1 MEKKP
6 KSYVG
11 YFRPHTVKIVIAF
24 ILSLLASTCLFL
36 ATHTLSQLVDSIT
49 QIHSL
54 TDSGKFIAVW
64 FGYEIMNIFLTYIA
78 SRILAIVGTQ
88 IKNTIKLDMSSKIAR
103 SSVANIS
110 HSTPAD
116 LTEKLSTDV
125 DRFVDSV
132 YNLYSEFFS
141 VATGIASLI
150 YAVTISFEIFLMFLV
165 SFSILL
171 LVHYFQKRKMISAN
185 LKARTSNTNTKGLW
199 IQIFESFSDIKAQN
213 LTSGIKPHV
222 YSVMQ
227 EEKESCYN
235 AQKVTLNSTLISKV
249 LSTVSQSLFLSLSA
263 VLILNSKLTASNFF
277 ALYLYRHNI
286 YGLADTSL
294 RIIRFKAELDTSRTR
309 INSIFGLSKEK
320 WGHTRFTNPSGRVTL
335 QNVSAYYGEHK
346 VLDDIS
352 VTLPANSFIGIV
364 GTSGSGK
371 STKLKILAKELEY
384 TGSIWLDEVG
394 GASKVELSSLDEY
407 SHRKIFTMA
416 PQQPYLFDFTI
427 KENICLADPN
437 ASPAKIWDCLEECD
451 AAEFV
456 RQKGGLDI
464 KVTPKE
470 LSGGQRQ
477 RLALARLCLRGGK
490 IILMDES
497 TSALDGES
505 QTVIM
510 NAVQQAAKQGHTMV
524 VVAHRVST
532 LKSADKILLM
542 DKGKIIAEGT
552 YSELYE
558 NSEKFRRLADL
569 G

>member
-1 MEKKP
+1 MKKKP

-11 YFRPHTVKIVIAF
+11 YFRQQTAKIVIAF
-24 ILSLLASTCLFL
+24 TLSLLASASTFM
-36 ATHTLSQLVDSIT
+36 ATHILSKLVDSIT
-49 QIHSL
+49 QISSL
-54 TDSGKFIAVW
+54 ADSGKLIAVW
-64 FGYEIMNIFLTYIA
+64 FGYEVTNIFLTYIA
-78 SRILAIVGTQ
+78 SRILVIVGTR
-88 IKNTIKLDMSSKIAR
+88 IKNHIKSDMSSKFAKSTVETVLR
-103 SSVANIS
+103 SDP
-110 HSTPAD
+110 TD
-116 LTEKLSTDV
+116 LSEKLSTDV

-132 YNLYSEFFS
+132 SNLYSEFFS
-141 VATGIASLI
+141 VATGVASLI

-171 LVHYFQKRKMISAN
+171 LVHYFQKKKMISAN
-185 LKARTSNTNTKGLW
+185 LKARKSNTNTKGLW
-199 IQIFESFSDIKAQN
+199 IQIFQAFSDIKAQS
-213 LTSGIKPHV
+213 LTSGMKPHV

-227 EEKESCYN
+227 EEKETSYN

-249 LSTVSQSLFLSLSA
+249 LSTVSQSIFLTLSA
-263 VLILNSKLTASNFF
+263 VLILSTKLTASNFF

-294 RIIRFKAELDTSRTR
+294 RIVKFKAELDTARTR
-309 INSIFGLSKEK
+309 IDSIFGLSKEK
-320 WGHTRFTNPSGRVTL
+320 WGHTRFTNPSGTVTL
-335 QNVSAYYGEHK
+335 QNVSASYGENK

-352 VTLPANSFIGIV
+352 VELPANSVIGVV
-364 GTSGSGK
+364 GASGCGK
-371 STKLKILAKELEY
+371 STLLKILDKEIPY
-384 TGSIWLDEVG
+384 SGKIWLDEVG
-394 GASKVELSSLDEY
+394 GSSKVELSSLDEY
-407 SHRKIFTMA
+407 SHRKIFAMA

-427 KENICLADPN
+427 KENLCLADPD
-437 ASPAKIWDCLEECD
+437 ASPAKIWDCLEECA

-464 KVTPKE
+464 KLTPKE

-497 TSALDGES
+497 TSALDSES
-505 QTVIM
+505 QAIVMKTVHE
-510 NAVQQAAKQGHTMV
+510 AAARGHTMV
-524 VVAHRVST
+524 LVAHRVST

-558 NSEKFRRLADL
+558 TSEKFRRLADL

>member
-1 MEKKP
+1 MKKKP
-6 KSYVG
+6 KSYAG
-11 YFRPHTVKIVIAF
+11 YFRQHTVKIVIAF
-24 ILSLLASTCLFL
+24 TLSLLASASTFM
-36 ATHTLSQLVDSIT
+36 ATHILSKLVDSIT
-49 QIHSL
+49 QINSL
-54 TDSGKFIAVW
+54 ADSGKLIAVW
-64 FGYEIMNIFLTYIA
+64 FGYEVTNIFLTYIA

-235 AQKVTLNSTLISKV
+235 SQKVTLNSTLISKV

-558 NSEKFRRLADL
+558 TSEKFRRLADH